1 MYLSINDIRKKP
13 TNKSKVEINVRKKK
27 YGIVKIQ
34 RHTTTKLD
42 LQLGYRNSKP
52 KLKRAI
58 YVRFETVWFLITI
71 G

>member
-1 MYLSINDIRKKP
+1 MFEEKKL
-13 TNKSKVEINVRKKK
+13 
-27 YGIVKIQ
+27 GIVKIQ

-42 LQLGYRNSKP
+42 LQLGYQNLKP